1 MVGLLNNVKTS
12 LFGTKTNNIMP
23 RIFESKSDKEYDS
36 PDALITV
43 TISGLTFEEYIRV
56 RETYN
61 REFHPDLYEPLDT
74 SS

>member
-1 MVGLLNNVKTS
+1 
-12 LFGTKTNNIMP
+12 MP
-23 RIFESKSDKEYDS
+23 RIFESKSDKEFFDS

-43 TISGLTFEEYIRV
+43 TITGLTFEEYIRV

-61 REFHPDLYEPLDT
+61 IEFCPDLYEPLDT

>member
-1 MVGLLNNVKTS
+1 
-12 LFGTKTNNIMP
+12 MP
-23 RIFESKSDKEYDS
+23 RIFDSKSDKEFFDS
-36 PDALITV
+36 PNALITV

-61 REFHPDLYEPLDT
+61 REFHPDLYEKLDT

>member
-1 MVGLLNNVKTS
+1 
-12 LFGTKTNNIMP
+12 MP
-23 RIFESKSDKEYDS
+23 RIFDSKCDKGFFDS
-36 PDALITV
+36 PDAQITV

>member
-1 MVGLLNNVKTS
+1 
-12 LFGTKTNNIMP
+12 MP
-23 RIFESKSDKEYDS
+23 RIFDSKCDKEYDS

>member
-1 MVGLLNNVKTS
+1 MVGLLNTAKTF
-12 LFGTKTNNIMP
+12 LFGITNKIMP
-23 RIFESKSDKEYDS
+23 RIFESKCDKEFFDS

-43 TISGLTFEEYIRV
+43 TITGLTLEEYIRV

>member
-1 MVGLLNNVKTS
+1 
-12 LFGTKTNNIMP
+12 MP
-23 RIFESKSDKEYDS
+23 RIFESKSDKEFFDS

-43 TISGLTFEEYIRV
+43 TITGLTLEEYIRV

-61 REFHPDLYEPLDT
+61 REFCPDLYTEKLDT